1 MDFGLLLFTLFL
13 VSLGVGSLVAAY
25 RQKLTIEQN
34 KIPIAS
40 SVVRLFVKPNLR
52 PFGTSKSRVTVYDDL
67 IVAKFIP
74 LYARGWLNHRSDI
87 VDYNTGISKHHSI
100 FKFQPDR
107 AYRLGHII
115 THESII
121 SSHIDNSTH
130 IVTITYMD
138 TDNITHTLTIKK
150 PYILTNSY
158 KNLTKALEK
167 FVSN

>member
-1 MDFGLLLFTLFL
+1 M
-13 VSLGVGSLVAAY
+13 GSLVDAY

-34 KIPIAS
+34 KMPVAS

-52 PFGTSKSRVTVYDDL
+52 PFGTSQSRVTVYDDL

-87 VDYNTGISKHHSI
+87 VDYNTGISNHHSI

-130 IVTITYMD
+130 IVTITYVD
-138 TDNITHTLTIKK
+138 TDNVTHTLTIKK
-150 PYILTNSY
+150 PYILTESY
-158 KNLTKALEK
+158 KKLLTETAK
-167 FVSN
+167 FVNRS